1 MSPYDYDCRWK
12 LWKVC
17 FEYLL
22 AAGGRLLARPVR
34 APDGERR
41 GKGRGKLVVLSHA
54 SQLGERTVGE
64 SRAGRG
70 LPPDHKDLDDVCVN
84 KEK

>member
-41 GKGRGKLVVLSHA
+41 GKGRGKLVVLFPA
-54 SQLGERTVGE
+54 SQLGFHHRELWERAE
-64 SRAGRG
+64 RAVAS
-70 LPPDHKDLDDVCVN
+70 LLITKTWTMSV
-84 KEK
+84 